1 MRVVGNDKHLSERNH
16 RLAEM
21 HPIGNGFLAGIAVLG
36 GLISST
42 VLNLLFLPVIALRF
56 GGRKAPAG

>member
-1 MRVVGNDKHLSERNH
+1 MDRPGQEISGPM
-16 RLAEM
+16 A
-21 HPIGNGFLAGIAVLG
+21 IAVLG

-56 GGRKAPAG
+56 GGRNAPAG